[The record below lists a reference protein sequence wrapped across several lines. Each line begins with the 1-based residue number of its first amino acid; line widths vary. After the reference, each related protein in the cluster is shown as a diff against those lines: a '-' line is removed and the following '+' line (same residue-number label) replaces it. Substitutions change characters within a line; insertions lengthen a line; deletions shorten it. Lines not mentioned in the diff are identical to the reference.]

1 MEQQLLNTAVTELIR
16 VARLKTSEEQGVLP
30 MDFYNWATDDVYT
43 AGCDDGEIQLAR
55 KLLTKLG
62 ITW

>member
-1 MEQQLLNTAVTELIR
+1 M
-16 VARLKTSEEQGVLP
+16 ARLKTSEEQGVLP

-43 AGCDDGEIQLAR
+43 AGCDDGEIQMAR